1 MKTEMKSSL
10 KLFMRPFLVVLGF
23 MLLYALVHA
32 VLGFYGEKDSA
43 SISQNLEKTEIERQN
58 SALSPKQEEANT
70 TTTATEENPTKDSP
84 LPLETATQ
92 KQENK
97 QEIKQETKQE
107 NKQET
112 KQENKQETKQE
123 NKQETKQENKQE
135 TKQENKQE
143 TKQEQEKENEPKQ
156 NSASSVQNNQK
167 TPTTPTIGK
176 KPLEYK
182 VAVSGVNVR
191 AFPSTKGKILG
202 SLAKDKSV
210 KVLEI
215 QNDWAKIEFSNET
228 KGYVFLKLLKKA
240 E

>member
-23 MLLYALVHA
+23 MLLYALAHA
-32 VLGFYGEKDSA
+32 ALGFYAKKDSA

-58 SALSPKQEEANT
+58 SALSPKQEEANA

-84 LPLETATQ
+84 LPLETPTQ

-97 QEIKQETKQE
+97 QEI
-107 NKQET
+107 
-112 KQENKQETKQE
+112 
-123 NKQETKQENKQE
+123 
-135 TKQENKQE
+135 KQE

-156 NSASSVQNNQK
+156 NSASPIQNHQK
-167 TPTTPTIGK
+167 ILSTPTIGK

-191 AFPSTKGKILG
+191 AFPSIKGKILG
-202 SLAKDKSV
+202 SLAKNKSV

-215 QNDWAKIEFSNET
+215 QNDWAKIEFSNEI

>member
-10 KLFMRPFLVVLGF
+10 KLFVRPFLVVLGF
-23 MLLYALVHA
+23 MLLYALAHA
-32 VLGFYGEKDSA
+32 ALGFYGEKDSA

-58 SALSPKQEEANT
+58 STLSPKQEETNT

-92 KQENK
+92 
-97 QEIKQETKQE
+97 
-107 NKQET
+107 
-112 KQENKQETKQE
+112 
-123 NKQETKQENKQE
+123 KQE

-156 NSASSVQNNQK
+156 NSASSIQNHQK
-167 TPTTPTIGK
+167 TLSTPTIGK

-182 VAVSGVNVR
+182 AAVNSVNVR

-202 SLAKDKSV
+202 SLAKNKSV

-215 QNDWAKIEFSNET
+215 QNDWAEIEFSNET

>member
-23 MLLYALVHA
+23 MLLYALAHA
-32 VLGFYGEKDSA
+32 ALGFYAKKDSA

-58 SALSPKQEEANT
+58 SALSPKQEETNA

-84 LPLETATQ
+84 LPLETPTQ
-92 KQENK
+92 KQEN
-97 QEIKQETKQE
+97 
-107 NKQET
+107 
-112 KQENKQETKQE
+112 
-123 NKQETKQENKQE
+123 
-135 TKQENKQE
+135 KQENKQE

-156 NSASSVQNNQK
+156 NSVSPVQNHQK
-167 TPTTPTIGK
+167 TLTTPTIGK

-182 VAVSGVNVR
+182 AAVNSVNVR

>member
-1 MKTEMKSSL
+1 MKSSL

-23 MLLYALVHA
+23 MLLYALVHI

-58 SALSPKQEEANT
+58 STLSPKQEEANA
-70 TTTATEENPTKDSP
+70 TTTATEENPAKDSP
-84 LPLETATQ
+84 LPLETPTQ
-92 KQENK
+92 
-97 QEIKQETKQE
+97 
-107 NKQET
+107 
-112 KQENKQETKQE
+112 
-123 NKQETKQENKQE
+123 KQE

-156 NSASSVQNNQK
+156 NSASPAQNHQK
-167 TPTTPTIGK
+167 TLSTPTIGK

-182 VAVSGVNVR
+182 TAVNSVNVR
-191 AFPSTKGKILG
+191 AFPSTKSKILG
-202 SLAKDKSV
+202 SLAKNKSV

>member
-10 KLFMRPFLVVLGF
+10 KLFMRSFLVVLGF

-32 VLGFYGEKDSA
+32 TLGFYAKKDSA

-70 TTTATEENPTKDSP
+70 TTTATEENPTKDPP
-84 LPLETATQ
+84 LPLETPTQ

-97 QEIKQETKQE
+97 QET
-107 NKQET
+107 
-112 KQENKQETKQE
+112 
-123 NKQETKQENKQE
+123 
-135 TKQENKQE
+135 KQE

-156 NSASSVQNNQK
+156 NSASPIQNHQK
-167 TPTTPTIGK
+167 TLSTPTIGK

-202 SLAKDKSV
+202 SLAKNKSV

>member
-1 MKTEMKSSL
+1 MKSSL

-32 VLGFYGEKDSA
+32 ALGFYAKKDSA

-58 SALSPKQEEANT
+58 SVLSPKQEKTNT
-70 TTTATEENPTKDSP
+70 ATTATEENPTKDSP

-97 QEIKQETKQE
+97 QE
-107 NKQET
+107 
-112 KQENKQETKQE
+112 
-123 NKQETKQENKQE
+123 
-135 TKQENKQE
+135 
-143 TKQEQEKENEPKQ
+143 TKQEQEKENESKQ
-156 NSASSVQNNQK
+156 NSVSPIQNHQK
-167 TPTTPTIGK
+167 TLSTPTIGK

-182 VAVSGVNVR
+182 AAVNSVNVR

-202 SLAKDKSV
+202 SLAKNKSV

>member
-23 MLLYALVHA
+23 MLLYALAHA
-32 VLGFYGEKDSA
+32 ALGFYGEKDSA

-58 SALSPKQEEANT
+58 SVLSPKQEETNT

-84 LPLETATQ
+84 LPLETPTQ

-97 QEIKQETKQE
+97 QK

-112 KQENKQETKQE
+112 
-123 NKQETKQENKQE
+123 
-135 TKQENKQE
+135 KQE

-156 NSASSVQNNQK
+156 NSASPAQNNQK
-167 TPTTPTIGK
+167 TLSTPTIGK

-182 VAVSGVNVR
+182 AAVNSVNVR

-202 SLAKDKSV
+202 SLAKNKSV

-215 QNDWAKIEFSNET
+215 QNDWAEIEFSNET

>member
-1 MKTEMKSSL
+1 MKTEMKFSL
-10 KLFMRPFLVVLGF
+10 KLFMRPFLVVLAF

-32 VLGFYGEKDSA
+32 ALGFYAKKDSA

-58 SALSPKQEEANT
+58 SALSPKQEEANAT
-70 TTTATEENPTKDSP
+70 TTIAEENPTKDSL

-92 KQENK
+92 EQEN
-97 QEIKQETKQE
+97 
-107 NKQET
+107 
-112 KQENKQETKQE
+112 
-123 NKQETKQENKQE
+123 
-135 TKQENKQE
+135 
-143 TKQEQEKENEPKQ
+143 KQEQEKENKPKQ
-156 NSASSVQNNQK
+156 NSASPTQNNQK
-167 TPTTPTIGK
+167 TLTTPTIGK

-182 VAVSGVNVR
+182 VAVNSVNVR
-191 AFPSTKGKILG
+191 AFPSTKGKIIG

-215 QNDWAKIEFSNET
+215 QNDWAKIEFSNKT

>member
-1 MKTEMKSSL
+1 M
-10 KLFMRPFLVVLGF
+10 
-23 MLLYALVHA
+23 LYALAHA
-32 VLGFYGEKDSA
+32 ALGFYGEKDSA

-58 SALSPKQEEANT
+58 STLSPKQEEANT

-84 LPLETATQ
+84 LPLETAA
-92 KQENK
+92 QEK
-97 QEIKQETKQE
+97 
-107 NKQET
+107 
-112 KQENKQETKQE
+112 
-123 NKQETKQENKQE
+123 
-135 TKQENKQE
+135 ENKQE

-156 NSASSVQNNQK
+156 NSASLIQNHQK
-167 TPTTPTIGK
+167 APTISTIGQ

-191 AFPSTKGKILG
+191 AFPSTKGKIIG

-215 QNDWAKIEFSNET
+215 QNDWAKIEFFNKT

>member
-1 MKTEMKSSL
+1 MKSSL

-32 VLGFYGEKDSA
+32 ALGFYAKKDSV
-43 SISQNLEKTEIERQN
+43 SISQNLEKSEIERQN
-58 SALSPKQEEANT
+58 SALSPKQEETNT
-70 TTTATEENPTKDSP
+70 ATTATEENPTKDSP
-84 LPLETATQ
+84 LPLETPTQ

-97 QEIKQETKQE
+97 QET
-107 NKQET
+107 
-112 KQENKQETKQE
+112 
-123 NKQETKQENKQE
+123 
-135 TKQENKQE
+135 KQE

-156 NSASSVQNNQK
+156 NSASPIQNHQK
-167 TPTTPTIGK
+167 TLSTPTIGK

-182 VAVSGVNVR
+182 TAVNSVNVR

-202 SLAKDKSV
+202 SLAKNKSV

>member
-1 MKTEMKSSL
+1 MKSSL
-10 KLFMRPFLVVLGF
+10 KLFVRPFLVVLGF

-32 VLGFYGEKDSA
+32 ALGFYGEKDSA
-43 SISQNLEKTEIERQN
+43 SISQNLEKTEMERQN
-58 SALSPKQEEANT
+58 SALSPKQEETNT

-92 KQENK
+92 KQE
-97 QEIKQETKQE
+97 TKQE

-112 KQENKQETKQE
+112 
-123 NKQETKQENKQE
+123 
-135 TKQENKQE
+135 KQE

-156 NSASSVQNNQK
+156 NSASPIQNHQK
-167 TPTTPTIGK
+167 TLSTPTIGK

-182 VAVSGVNVR
+182 TAVNSVNVR

>member
-10 KLFMRPFLVVLGF
+10 KLFMRPLLVVLAF
-23 MLLYALVHA
+23 MLLYALAHA
-32 VLGFYGEKDSA
+32 ALGFYVKKDSTP
-43 SISQNLEKTEIERQN
+43 ISPNAEKTETERQN

-70 TTTATEENPTKDSP
+70 TTTATEESPTKDTAP
-84 LPLETATQ
+84 PLETAAQ
-92 KQENK
+92 EQENK
-97 QEIKQETKQE
+97 QEI
-107 NKQET
+107 
-112 KQENKQETKQE
+112 
-123 NKQETKQENKQE
+123 
-135 TKQENKQE
+135 
-143 TKQEQEKENEPKQ
+143 KQEQEKENEPKQ
-156 NSASSVQNNQK
+156 NSISPIQNHQK
-167 TPTTPTIGK
+167 TLSTSTMGK

-202 SLAKDKSV
+202 LLSKDKSV

-215 QNDWAKIEFSNET
+215 QNDWAEIEFSNKT

>member
-10 KLFMRPFLVVLGF
+10 KLFMQPLLVVLAF
-23 MLLYALVHA
+23 MLLYALAHA
-32 VLGFYGEKDSA
+32 MLGFYVKKDSA
-43 SISQNLEKTEIERQN
+43 PINQNLEKTEIERQN

-70 TTTATEENPTKDSP
+70 TTTATEQSPTKDTAP
-84 LPLETATQ
+84 PLETAAQ
-92 KQENK
+92 KQE
-97 QEIKQETKQE
+97 I
-107 NKQET
+107 
-112 KQENKQETKQE
+112 
-123 NKQETKQENKQE
+123 
-135 TKQENKQE
+135 
-143 TKQEQEKENEPKQ
+143 KQEQEKENEPKQ
-156 NSASSVQNNQK
+156 DSASPVQNNQK
-167 TPTTPTIGK
+167 TLTTSTMGK

-202 SLAKDKSV
+202 LLLKNKSV

-215 QNDWAKIEFSNET
+215 QNDWAEIEFSHET

>member
-10 KLFMRPFLVVLGF
+10 KLFAQPLLVVLAF

-32 VLGFYGEKDSA
+32 MLGFYVKKDSA
-43 SISQNLEKTEIERQN
+43 PISPNVEKTETERQN
-58 SALSPKQEEANT
+58 SALSPKQEEANAT
-70 TTTATEENPTKDSP
+70 TTIAEENPTKDSP
-84 LPLETATQ
+84 LPLETAAQ
-92 KQENK
+92 KQE
-97 QEIKQETKQE
+97 T
-107 NKQET
+107 
-112 KQENKQETKQE
+112 
-123 NKQETKQENKQE
+123 
-135 TKQENKQE
+135 KQE

-156 NSASSVQNNQK
+156 DSASPVQNDQK
-167 TPTTPTIGK
+167 TPTISTMGK

-202 SLAKDKSV
+202 LLLKNKSV

-215 QNDWAKIEFSNET
+215 QNDWAEIEFSNKT

>member
-32 VLGFYGEKDSA
+32 ALGFYAKKDSA
-43 SISQNLEKTEIERQN
+43 SISQNLEKTEIEHQN
-58 SALSPKQEEANT
+58 STLSPKQEEVNT
-70 TTTATEENPTKDSP
+70 TTTATEENPTKDPP

-92 KQENK
+92 KQET
-97 QEIKQETKQE
+97 KQETKQE
-107 NKQET
+107 I
-112 KQENKQETKQE
+112 
-123 NKQETKQENKQE
+123 
-135 TKQENKQE
+135 
-143 TKQEQEKENEPKQ
+143 KQEQEKENEPKQ

-167 TPTTPTIGK
+167 TPTIPTIGK